1 MKDVA
6 VQKKFPVKRALGWCL
21 LLVACAG
28 GAVRGIASPVATAPP
43 GESEEA
49 IQEREAVA
57 REEQAY
63 RASIEKITDKV
74 LREEVALTQCADA
87 GKDCK
92 ELREKFCEIDT
103 LIDSRGE
110 HYVKRFC
117 NVEQQP

>member
-1 MKDVA
+1 MNTEP
-6 VQKKFPVKRALGWCL
+6 KKFPLKRTLGWCF

-28 GAVRGIASPVATAPP
+28 GAVHGMATPKASQTPT

-49 IQEREAVA
+49 IQEREAAA
-57 REEQAY
+57 REEKTY
-63 RASIEKITDKV
+63 RESMEKITDKV
-74 LREEVALTQCADA
+74 LREEVALADCADA

-117 NVEQQP
+117 NLEPQR